1 MRILPDENIYDKIID
16 IAKRRGFFWPSY
28 EIYGGQAGF
37 YDIGPYGTVL
47 KRKIIELWRELFIKG
62 NQDTVVEVETP
73 IIGPS
78 IVYEASGHVENFT
91 DPIVRC
97 NSCGRIF
104 RADHLIE
111 EKLNMDAEGIG
122 INELNN
128 IIKEKGLRCPVCNG
142 ELGEVKTF
150 NLLFKTQ
157 IGPYEGNVGYIRPE
171 LAQGIFVAFKRI
183 HESLRNKLPIGIAQ
197 VGKVGRNE
205 ISPRQGMIRLR
216 DFTIMEM
223 EYFFNPNKNECPNV
237 EKYYNETL
245 NILPYTYKENKKG
258 FITVTVKEA
267 IERNFVIN
275 PCMAYWM
282 VIGKLLLLKIGVPE
296 TNMYFLEKGPK
307 ERAHYSSQT
316 FDHMVKTSRWGWIE
330 VAGYA
335 YRGDY
340 DLSRH
345 KKYSNADI
353 EVFEAYE
360 EPVVMKVKKVLL
372 DKAYAGKNFKSKAF
386 EFMKKVEEL
395 DPDYVIREINEK
407 GKINIDGIDV
417 PKEAL
422 IIIEKEEKVAGRK
435 FIPHVIE
442 PSFGT
447 DRLLYVLLEY
457 AYREVDGRIV
467 LSFPRYLSPVDAV
480 VLPLIED
487 DEKLINKSKQLYSYL
502 ASEGFNVLYDD
513 NGSIGKRY
521 ARADE
526 IGIPVAFTIDYQTLE
541 DNTVTM
547 RDRDTWKQVRVS
559 ISETANVLKKFIY
572 NSADLRELGKEVE
585 TKG

>member
-1 MRILPDENIYDKIID
+1 MPDENIYDKIID